1 MADKNYISYA
11 DVDGETIENTVFPA
25 AGTNQS
31 EFSDILKLS
40 HAKNTVVRG
49 CHIYGGKEDC
59 VDMNRNCENIL
70 IENCT
75 VYPFG
80 SYGFTIKGGAKNI
93 TLRNVIFD
101 GHGGEADIDL
111 GNWSDQSM
119 EQTKNVVLENVRTL
133 DGSPVKVRVLWA
145 EKPTIVD
152 SNVKLLVIPK
162 PIIWAYRWLRARK
175 LVP

>member
-25 AGTNQS
+25 AGTTQS
-31 EFSDILKLS
+31 DFSDILKLS

-101 GHGGEADIDL
+101 GHGREADIDL
-111 GNWSDQSM
+111 GNWSINGADH
-119 EQTKNVVLENVRTL
+119 ERCTRERTHARWISCQ
-133 DGSPVKVRVLWA
+133 GSS
-145 EKPTIVD
+145 IVG
-152 SNVKLLVIPK
+152 
-162 PIIWAYRWLRARK
+162 RK
-175 LVP
+175 ADDRRQQR